1 MNIQKVLAILLAIV
15 LLLGIVFTVVSMT
28 QPESSTYSG
37 AKDSTTTQATPQGST
52 ETVVGADGQTKSVM
66 VANDPAFNPRS
77 FTAGGDGWLLSVTE
91 SQPNVFTGK
100 LLSNNGVDTYDIF
113 LQHADNFYTGDAKSR
128 KDGTKSEFSIQ
139 KQDGQCKDKE
149 GTTFEYG
156 VVALFQNQTLNGCG
170 GNVVSTATVQ

>member
-1 MNIQKVLAILLAIV
+1 MNQEDTASYAGV
-15 LLLGIVFTVVSMT
+15 TSNNQT
-28 QPESSTYSG
+28 P
-37 AKDSTTTQATPQGST
+37 QATAANT
-52 ETVVGADGQTKSVM
+52 ETIVDANGQQKNIV

-91 SQPNVFTGK
+91 SQPKVFTGK
-100 LLSNNGVDTYDIF
+100 LLANNGVDTYDLF
-113 LQHADNFYTGDAKSR
+113 LQEANNFYTGDAKSR
-128 KDGTKSEFSIQ
+128 KDGAKSEFSIQ